1 MIITHASAPVSSETF
16 LRRAMLADAVL
27 SGTTGLLMI
36 AGAGILSKFLA
47 IPQPLLFWAGL
58 ILVPYVAYVVY
69 VGTRTVIPQG
79 GVWLVIA
86 ANAVWTLASA
96 GLLVTGPIA
105 PNILGHAFIVAQ
117 AVVVAVLGE
126 LQYVGLRRRA

>member
-36 AGAGILSKFLA
+36 AGAGILSEFLA

-58 ILVPYVAYVVY
+58 ILVPYVAYC
-69 VGTRTVIPQG
+69 
-79 GVWLVIA
+79 
-86 ANAVWTLASA
+86 
-96 GLLVTGPIA
+96 
-105 PNILGHAFIVAQ
+105 
-117 AVVVAVLGE
+117 
-126 LQYVGLRRRA
+126 LRRYSHRYSARRRVACHRG